1 VKLLKLNKLLEEI
14 KGIADC
20 NEADKIE
27 VAVEGWDDNFYDG
40 DKIEG
45 IRLVN
50 NRDYDQGKIE
60 TVLFIITGRGR

>member
-1 VKLLKLNKLLEEI
+1 MKLNKLLEEI
-14 KGIADC
+14 QGIADQ

-40 DKIEG
+40 DKVEG

-50 NRDYDQGKIE
+50 NRDYEQGKIE
-60 TVLFIITGRGR
+60 TVLFIITSNGR

>member
-1 VKLLKLNKLLEEI
+1 MKLNKLLEEI
-14 KGIADC
+14 QGIADC

>member
-1 VKLLKLNKLLEEI
+1 LKLNKLLEEI
-14 KGIADC
+14 QGIADC

>member
-1 VKLLKLNKLLEEI
+1 MKLLKLNKLLEEI
-14 KGIADC
+14 QGIADH

-27 VAVEGWDDNFYDG
+27 VAVESWDDNFYDG

-60 TVLFIITGRGR
+60 TVLFIITGNGR

>member
-1 VKLLKLNKLLEEI
+1 MKLLKLNKLLEEI
-14 KGIADC
+14 QGIADC